1 MYRQIVYHVCYLA
14 EAFALDLSDT
24 PHQACKFFL
33 AVVVLPD
40 RLPARVFCF
49 VKYNGS
55 FATWQ
60 AKLKHHT
67 HTNVSILLYI
77 NLNKK

>member
-24 PHQACKFFL
+24 PHQPCKFFL

-49 VKYNGS
+49 VKYNE
-55 FATWQ
+55 
-60 AKLKHHT
+60 
-67 HTNVSILLYI
+67 YI
-77 NLNKK
+77 QLINNSKINSQVPAIQFKT